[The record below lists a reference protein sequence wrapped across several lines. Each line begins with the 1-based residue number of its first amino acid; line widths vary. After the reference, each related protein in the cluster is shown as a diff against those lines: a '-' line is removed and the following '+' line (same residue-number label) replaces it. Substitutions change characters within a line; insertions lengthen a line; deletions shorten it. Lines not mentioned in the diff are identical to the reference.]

1 MQSFKSFVDQT
12 SEPQNTNELNE
23 RFHGGRFLRDEK
35 YEALYQGNIVTLA
48 CVDSFIDKTLSDKRR
63 YVVFAKL
70 GSKKLI
76 IAPVRIAKV
85 QYGDR
90 TSEYVFDKKLNLR
103 VAPVEGIFDNDYD
116 DSDYSFIGKDLRQGN
131 ASDDSYDDEHIMF

>member
-23 RFHGGRFLRDEK
+23 RFHGGRFLRYEK
-35 YEALYQGNIVTLA
+35 YEALYQGNIVTLT
-48 CVDSFIDKTLSDKRR
+48 CVDSFVDKTLSDKRR

-90 TSEYVFDKKLNLR
+90 TSEYVFDKKLKLR

-116 DSDYSFIGKDLRQGN
+116 DSDYSFIGKDLRRGN
-131 ASDDSYDDEHIMF
+131 ASDDVYDEHIMF

>member
-23 RFHGGRFLRDEK
+23 RYHGDRFGRFEE
-35 YEALYQGNIVTLA
+35 YEALYQGNIVTLT
-48 CVDSFIDKTLSDKRR
+48 CVDSFVDKTLSDKRR
-63 YVVFAKL
+63 YVVFVKR

-76 IAPVRIAKV
+76 FAPVRIEKV

-90 TSEYVFDKKLNLR
+90 TSEYVFDKKLKLR

-116 DSDYSFIGKDLRQGN
+116 DSDYSFIGKDLRQGD